1 MGAMNVSLPA
11 TIETQAHIDE
21 GVEWLVSNDPQL
33 AGLAALVDQV
43 PLRRSEPGFASLVKI
58 IIGQQVSV
66 QSADAIWKRLVKCI
80 SPLNPEMFVQ
90 CGEAAWIEAGLSRPK
105 QRALCALCEA
115 MESRTLLLDRVGQM
129 PANEAIVHLTQVKGI
144 GPWTA
149 EVYLLF
155 AVGHPDIFPAG
166 DLALQNA
173 ARQGLAL
180 AERPDDKTLRKI
192 AESWAPWRGVAAR
205 LFWAYY
211 AVQANRNV
219 MP

>member
-1 MGAMNVSLPA
+1 MNFSLPA

-21 GVEWLVSNDPQL
+21 GLDWLVSADPKL
-33 AGLAALVDQV
+33 ALMAALVDQV
-43 PLRRSEPGFASLVKI
+43 PLRRSKPGFESLVKI
-58 IIGQQVSV
+58 IVGQQVSV
-66 QSADAIWKRLVKCI
+66 QSADAIWQRLVKRI
-80 SPLNPEMFVQ
+80 SPLNPEMFIQ
-90 CGEAAWIEAGLSRPK
+90 CGETAWIEAGLSRPK

-115 MESRTLLLDRVGQM
+115 IDHGTLQLEQVGQM
-129 PANEAIVHLTQVKGI
+129 PADEAIAHLTQVKGI

-173 ARQGLAL
+173 ARQAL
-180 AERPDDKTLRKI
+180 TLRERPDDKALRKI

-211 AVQANRNV
+211 AIMAKRDV